1 MGKTVTCKKCGNKV
15 KIRLSLLRR
24 VRKTQCENCK
34 YIVDIEARYL
44 SIFSG
49 IYRFVIIMA
58 IMLFAEIFRSEPMW
72 LRFVLGASIGVIME
86 ILHLFLFC
94 FIWDKA
100 KIEMLH
106 YEEEIMDVWELNEP
120 DDGNLPWGRRR

>member
-1 MGKTVTCKKCGNKV
+1 
-15 KIRLSLLRR
+15 
-24 VRKTQCENCK
+24 
-34 YIVDIEARYL
+34 
-44 SIFSG
+44 
-49 IYRFVIIMA
+49 MA